1 MLKCLDLA
9 NPANFEMTSTYF
21 EEAIESP
28 HDGTATPSTP
38 FGSASSSAKA
48 SAISSKITTLLSSS
62 FADADIRDALAILD
76 ARGVKNNAET
86 RRNLRQDAQKEIIDC
101 NAEIVADFGTVAEV
115 WHLTSSST
123 LCSQKAFSNSN
134 GLAR

>member
-1 MLKCLDLA
+1 
-9 NPANFEMTSTYF
+9 MTSTYF
-21 EEAIESP
+21 EEVIESP

-115 WHLTSSST
+115 WHLTSSSV
-123 LCSQKAFSNSN
+123 LCSQKALSNSN

>member
-1 MLKCLDLA
+1 
-9 NPANFEMTSTYF
+9 MTSTYF
-21 EEAIESP
+21 EEVIESP

-38 FGSASSSAKA
+38 FGSASSSTKA

-115 WHLTSSST
+115 WHLTSSSA
-123 LCSQKAFSNSN
+123 LCSQKALSNSN
-134 GLAR
+134 GLVR

>member
-1 MLKCLDLA
+1 
-9 NPANFEMTSTYF
+9 MTSTYF
-21 EEAIESP
+21 EEVIESP

-38 FGSASSSAKA
+38 FGSASSSTKA

-115 WHLTSSST
+115 WHITPSSA

>member
-1 MLKCLDLA
+1 
-9 NPANFEMTSTYF
+9 MTSTYF
-21 EEAIESP
+21 EEVIESP
-28 HDGTATPSTP
+28 YDGTATPSTP
-38 FGSASSSAKA
+38 FGSASSSTKA

-115 WHLTSSST
+115 WHLTSSSA
-123 LCSQKAFSNSN
+123 LCSQKALSNSN
-134 GLAR
+134 GLVR

>member
-1 MLKCLDLA
+1 
-9 NPANFEMTSTYF
+9 MTSTYF
-21 EEAIESP
+21 EEVIESP
-28 HDGTATPSTP
+28 HDGTATSSTP

-48 SAISSKITTLLSSS
+48 SAISGKITTLLSSS

-115 WHLTSSST
+115 WHLTSSSA
-123 LCSQKAFSNSN
+123 LCSQKALSNSN

>member
-1 MLKCLDLA
+1 
-9 NPANFEMTSTYF
+9 MTSTYF
-21 EEAIESP
+21 EEVIESP
-28 HDGTATPSTP
+28 HDGTATSSTP

-115 WHLTSSST
+115 WHLTSSSA
-123 LCSQKAFSNSN
+123 LCSQKALSNSN

>member
-1 MLKCLDLA
+1 
-9 NPANFEMTSTYF
+9 MTSTYF
-21 EEAIESP
+21 EEVIESP
-28 HDGTATPSTP
+28 HDGTATPSAP
-38 FGSASSSAKA
+38 FGSGSSSAKA

-76 ARGVKNNAET
+76 ARGVRNNAET

-115 WHLTSSST
+115 WHLPQALPFAHKSI
-123 LCSQKAFSNSN
+123 
-134 GLAR
+134 

>member
-1 MLKCLDLA
+1 
-9 NPANFEMTSTYF
+9 MTSTYF
-21 EEAIESP
+21 EEVIESP

-115 WHLTSSST
+115 WHLTSSSA
-123 LCSQKAFSNSN
+123 LCSQKALSNLN